1 MEPKIRR
8 NIFLNAHAD
17 GLKKR
22 MDAQRD
28 SLKAAPRFKAPKHAL
43 IIGGSS
49 GYGFASRLVL
59 ANQGTHTF
67 SVSFEKAPENEKTG
81 SAGYWNNTHFM
92 NAFKNGHM
100 DLNQDAFAASTKAD
114 VIAYYKERG
123 VTIDLI
129 IYSLAAGARPGADGE
144 LVRSALKPIGE
155 SYSGMHLDVAS
166 RKLSEITLE
175 PASQKEIDDTVYV
188 MGGSDFYDWVKTCD
202 EAGIL
207 SDSVKAVTFSYVGG
221 AITKPIY
228 RDGALGKA
236 KDDLE
241 AVTYKLDHHLQ
252 VKGGEAIVA
261 RLKAIVT
268 KASMFIPGIATYGG
282 LLFDEMMARG
292 VHETTLEHVERL
304 FRENIY
310 GTRRIYDSEGR
321 VCLDTF
327 ELDPTIQDAV
337 KARFESAREDILE
350 SKGMQAF
357 IEEFYQINGFNV

>member
-1 MEPKIRR
+1 MDPKIRR

-22 MDAQRD
+22 MNAHLDM
-28 SLKAAPRFKAPKHAL
+28 LKFSPRFNAPKHAL

-59 ANQGTHTF
+59 ANQGTHTV
-67 SVSFEKAPENEKTG
+67 SVSFEKPPGNDKTG

-92 NAFKNGHM
+92 TAFSTGHV

-155 SYSGMHLDVAS
+155 AYSGMHLDVAS
-166 RKLSEITLE
+166 RKLSDITLE
-175 PASQKEIDDTVYV
+175 PASQKEIADTVYV

-202 EAGIL
+202 EAGLL

-221 AITKPIY
+221 PITKPIY

-241 AVTYKLDHHLQ
+241 AYTYQLNEYLQ
-252 VKGGEAIVA
+252 ARGGEAIVA

-282 LLFDEMMARG
+282 LLFDEMMKRG

-304 FRENIY
+304 FRDNLY
-310 GTRRIYDSEGR
+310 GTQRIYDSEGR
-321 VCLDTF
+321 ICLDTF
-327 ELDPTIQDAV
+327 ELDPAIQAAV
-337 KARFESAREDILE
+337 KARFENAGEEILMA
-350 SKGMQAF
+350 KGMQAF
-357 IEEFYQINGFNV
+357 IDEFYQINGFNI